1 MSRDSVLRLVAR
13 MERLADAM
21 HTADQSQL
29 QSLQGQVLGTY
40 AAIRE
45 DLRAMGINPDNP
57 LLAEMAEGVSGRRDS
72 IQLTHMVSA
81 YVRGLLER

>member
-1 MSRDSVLRLVAR
+1 MSRESVLRLVAR

-21 HTADQSQL
+21 HTADKFQI
-29 QSLQGQVLGTY
+29 QSLGGQVLGTY

-45 DLRAMGINPDNP
+45 DLLAMGINPDNP
-57 LLAEMAEGVSGRRDS
+57 LLADMAKGISSRQDTIR
-72 IQLTHMVSA
+72 LTHMVSA